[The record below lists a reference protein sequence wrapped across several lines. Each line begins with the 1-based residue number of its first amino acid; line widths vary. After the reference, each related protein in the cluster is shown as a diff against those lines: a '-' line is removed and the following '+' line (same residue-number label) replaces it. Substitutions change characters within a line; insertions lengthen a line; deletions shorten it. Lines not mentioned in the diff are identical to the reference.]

1 MPDARFR
8 SVIDVVVVLALLSAG
23 AITGDARAERQS
35 QLPRQ
40 LARQSWTVGG
50 VERTAIVASPT
61 AQSPAGAPLVLVFHG
76 HGGTSA
82 HSARTFDIH
91 SRWPEAVVIYAQGL
105 PSPGLKTDPEGL
117 RPGWQQAPGAQG
129 DRDLKYV
136 DAMIA
141 WARTRFTIDGSRIYA
156 CGHSNGGTMTF
167 VLWAARGDVF
177 AAFAPS
183 ASVFRRDLI
192 ASAKPKPALI
202 IAGELD
208 QLVPFAAQQS
218 SLAAVLS
225 LDRAARTGEPWSG
238 RALRHPSPIG
248 ADVVAYIHPGDHTM
262 PDDAGAMMV
271 QFFKQS
277 AGKSLH
283 HEAH

>member
-1 MPDARFR
+1 
-8 SVIDVVVVLALLSAG
+8 
-23 AITGDARAERQS
+23 
-35 QLPRQ
+35 
-40 LARQSWTVGG
+40 
-50 VERTAIVASPT
+50 
-61 AQSPAGAPLVLVFHG
+61 
-76 HGGTSA
+76 
-82 HSARTFDIH
+82 
-91 SRWPEAVVIYAQGL
+91 
-105 PSPGLKTDPEGL
+105 
-117 RPGWQQAPGAQG
+117 
-129 DRDLKYV
+129 
-136 DAMIA
+136 
-141 WARTRFTIDGSRIYA
+141 
-156 CGHSNGGTMTF
+156 MTF

-208 QLVPFAAQQS
+208 QLVPFAAQQL